1 LKAMRNQL
9 VILTS
14 KSNLV
19 FFVISLSWAIKT
31 LFVIFMAKDELMLE
45 PDSDKYIALSKNF
58 ASSYLSFNPS
68 LLLDSFQIT
77 PGYPLFISFLSVFG
91 VKGIILI
98 QVTMQAIIQIL
109 IFRLVLSRTNILCAN
124 ISILL
129 LVLDSANNIENLHL
143 LSETLFTF
151 LLVIS
156 LYLNRSKTRSRIAI
170 VSGLLLGIAI
180 YVRPIGQVIIPILV
194 LLLLFSHTR
203 KRNVLIILA
212 TVALCIAP
220 WIIRNEI
227 VVGVPQFSGIQSYN
241 LLYFEG
247 AGARAIAEGSSL
259 LSVQSDEMNLEI
271 AAMTEG
277 ATIGSK
283 VQYENSKGLDL
294 IMKYPASWIK
304 LHIIG
309 VGKILFGPSLATT
322 KKISESFQK
331 PMNTLVEA
339 MILTMSIISAIL
351 LSFGTLLWLMSS
363 IRRKNLNYC
372 SFIFLVFLFMLAA
385 SSAAN
390 AYSRF
395 RAPLSPLMA
404 VLVAEIIYIQYIKR
418 FKRAVNDEK

>member
-1 LKAMRNQL
+1 MKAMRNQL